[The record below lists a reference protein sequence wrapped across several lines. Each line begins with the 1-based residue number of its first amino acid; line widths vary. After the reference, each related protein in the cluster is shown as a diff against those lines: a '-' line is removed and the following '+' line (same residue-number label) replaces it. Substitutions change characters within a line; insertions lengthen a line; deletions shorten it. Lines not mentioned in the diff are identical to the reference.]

1 MCGKCYPITEAHK
14 YGYDITL
21 RFESVFNGK
30 LHHFVPVITFSISY
44 DKINQNE
51 FLKHYPT
58 PDMLTCTADK
68 LRWYRLTNGNLQ
80 VEIAD
85 MIGIDR
91 STYIHYENPN
101 RKLYELDKLQ
111 LLADSYQVN
120 IECLLDDYMLFLYR
134 GQGKQLKAMRR
145 ELRLTQR
152 QFANMVGVPIG
163 NLKHWEQ
170 EQCVMLY
177 ENYILL
183 MDYID
188 LFYLNFNKI

>member
-44 DKINQNE
+44 EKINQNE
-51 FLKHYPT
+51 FLKQYPA

-68 LRWYRLTNGNLQ
+68 LRLYRLTNGYLQ
-80 VEIAD
+80 SEIAD
-85 MIGIDR
+85 MIGVCR
-91 STYIHYENPN
+91 STYINYEEPS
-101 RKLYELDKLQ
+101 RKFYELDKLQ
-111 LLADSYQVN
+111 LLADLYQVN

-134 GQGKQLKAMRR
+134 GQGKQLKA
-145 ELRLTQR
+145 LRNEFGLTQLE
-152 QFANMVGVPIG
+152 FANTLGIPIG

-170 EQCVMLY
+170 DRCVMLY
-177 ENYILL
+177 EKILL
-183 MDYID
+183 LKDYIAI
-188 LFYLNFNKI
+188 YKTRTS